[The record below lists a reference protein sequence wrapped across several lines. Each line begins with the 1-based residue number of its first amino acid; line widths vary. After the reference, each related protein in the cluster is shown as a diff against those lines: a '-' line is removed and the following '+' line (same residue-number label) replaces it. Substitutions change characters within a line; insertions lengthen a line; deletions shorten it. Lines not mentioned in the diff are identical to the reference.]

1 MVASCHMKFSKVF
14 LEAIGYELPQHIVT
28 SAWIEEQLAPLY
40 KKLYLHPGQLEALT
54 GVRERRWWNTGH
66 VNAIEAAK
74 AAKRALAETE
84 VPIEDVGAVVY
95 GAVCRDDKEPA
106 TACQVAAELRV
117 RPDTVIHDVT
127 NACLGTMTAIIDV
140 ANRIELGQIKAGVVV
155 ACETAREITQIM
167 IQRMLDEGT
176 MEFFKQAMATLTGGS
191 GAVGIVLTDGSY
203 GHKGPKLVGGV
214 TLGAPEHYAMCRW
227 GEDKRVPARAPQM
240 METNAIG
247 MLRHG
252 GELIRRVGDAFYSSL
267 NWTKDELDKIIS
279 HQVAASNRDAIIN
292 NLGLTLEKDFS
303 TFQFLGNMGTVSLPV
318 TAAIAEER
326 GFLEAG
332 QKVGFI
338 GIGSGLNSM
347 MLGWEW

>member
-1 MVASCHMKFSKVF
+1 MKFTKVF

-28 SAWIEEQLAPLY
+28 SVWIEEQLSALY
-40 KKLYLHPGQLEALT
+40 RKLYLQPGQLEALT

-66 VNAIEAAK
+66 VNAAEAAK
-74 AAKRALAETE
+74 AAKRALAETD
-84 VPIEDVGAVVY
+84 VPVEDIGAVIY
-95 GAVCRDDKEPA
+95 GSVCRDNFEPA
-106 TACQVAAELRV
+106 TACQVAAELKV
-117 RPDTVIHDVT
+117 KPNTIIHDVT
-127 NACLGTMTAIIDV
+127 NACLGTMTAIVDI
-140 ANRIELGQIKAGVVV
+140 ANRIELGQIKAGIVV

-167 IQRMLDEGT
+167 IQRMLEEGT
-176 MEFFKQAMATLTGGS
+176 MEFFKQAMATMTGGS
-191 GAVGIVLTDGSY
+191 GAVGIVLSDGTY
-203 GHKGPKLVGGV
+203 GQKGPRLVGGV

-227 GEDKRVPARAPQM
+227 GADKRIPARAPQM

-252 GELIRRVGDAFYSSL
+252 GELIRKVGDAFFNEL
-267 NWTKDELDKIIS
+267 NWTREELDKIIS

-292 NLGLTLEKDFS
+292 NLGLTLDKDFS

-326 GFLEAG
+326 GFLEKK

>member
-1 MVASCHMKFSKVF
+1 MKFSKVF